1 MCIIAVPYNGSL
13 VGVNRHEGIVGGGL
27 DFVRKVGIFLSFILT
42 LFLLSQRQIWEKF
55 LRTIELLC
63 PRPGS
68 PGQNAY
74 HKLLG
79 VLALD
84 QPRRKNPRSADGD
97 PRRHSTDSP

>member
-1 MCIIAVPYNGSL
+1 MYWLSSKRSVSVDVVLATAHI
-13 VGVNRHEGIVGGGL
+13 GGGL

-68 PGQNAY
+68 PGP
-74 HKLLG
+74 KRL
-79 VLALD
+79 
-84 QPRRKNPRSADGD
+84 P
-97 PRRHSTDSP
+97 